1 MHHLSPPAGLLWF
14 QGLNWLLGGL
24 IPLCTGDRAS
34 QKKWGPTSSP
44 WSKAGAEKRWSA
56 CPLCSYS
63 LYLHRVHFSLLAPTL
78 SHPLWNIL
86 TCTSPT
92 QTIRLIFTPFTL
104 SMVSSNTQL
113 KSLSRNPS
121 THQEPKETT
130 QKNCFAFN
138 LIIDIVTS
146 IKKSIYIFKWLGSSK
161 PRILFLDR

>member
-1 MHHLSPPAGLLWF
+1 MACMSPVFVQPVS
-14 QGLNWLLGGL
+14 
-24 IPLCTGDRAS
+24 S
-34 QKKWGPTSSP
+34 QSALQSFGPNAFSS
-44 WSKAGAEKRWSA
+44 
-56 CPLCSYS
+56 S
-63 LYLHRVHFSLLAPTL
+63 LKYPYLHFSHTDH
-78 SHPLWNIL
+78 SW
-86 TCTSPT
+86 
-92 QTIRLIFTPFTL
+92 RLIFTPFTL

-161 PRILFLDR
+161 PRILFLDRQERHKIQISKKFQISGPINKVLSEYSHIHLLFSGRGCFPVTTAG